1 MYLSKFLMFFAILLI
16 STAGLA
22 NEVAGQV
29 DVAGSWHGVTAIVVF
44 IIAYT
49 LVIGEEFLNLRKSK
63 PELVSAGIIWA
74 LVLGHWPR
82 LCRHYL
88 GAFSDQCEDLLV

>member
-22 NEVAGQV
+22 NEAAGQM
-29 DVAGSWHGVTAIVVF
+29 DLAGGCYGVTAIVVF

-49 LVIGEEFLNLRKSK
+49 LVIGEEFLNLRKSRPK
-63 PELVSAGIIWA
+63 HVSAGIIWA

-82 LCRHYL
+82 LCRQYL
-88 GAFSDQCEDLLV
+88 GAFSGQCEDLLV